1 MSAENLIP
9 DRETECR
16 ILALLQC
23 THAMLAET
31 DRLAAIIA
39 ELIGEDPSGDTIT
52 EAVYNAQDPATAVM
66 FLRGDLPTAGRAHA

>member
-1 MSAENLIP
+1 MNTPKLIP

>member
-1 MSAENLIP
+1 MNTPNLIP